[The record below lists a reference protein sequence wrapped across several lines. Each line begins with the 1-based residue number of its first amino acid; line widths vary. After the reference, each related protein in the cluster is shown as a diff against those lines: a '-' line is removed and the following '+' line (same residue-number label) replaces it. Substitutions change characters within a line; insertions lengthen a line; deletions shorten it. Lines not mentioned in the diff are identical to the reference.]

1 YKIFSDHGA
10 NLVRLRLWHTPAWYD
25 DLNQGKRY
33 SDFQDVRHSI
43 MRAKAE
49 GMKVLLDFHLSDTW
63 ADPTHQVAPLAWTP
77 VLGDV
82 EILQDSLYN
91 YIYST
96 LANLATDSLLPE
108 IVQIGNE
115 NNKGILLSQEVNDA
129 GWILEWPRNSLLF
142 NSAISAV
149 RDIENAMS
157 TNIKIALH
165 IADPDDVSWYIQQFW
180 DHGVQDFDIIGISYY
195 WQFHEVLLEDVGN
208 TITDLKATYPGKEVM
223 IFETAYP
230 WTSSNADGA
239 NNILYTLYPG
249 YAPHSPGKELQW
261 MIDMTQE
268 VIDHGGSGVVY
279 WEPAWV
285 STGCWTQYGHG
296 SNWEN
301 ATFFDYNDVLIEQG
315 GIGWMTHQYEFTS

>member
-1 YKIFSDHGA
+1 
-10 NLVRLRLWHTPAWYD
+10 
-25 DLNQGKRY
+25 
-33 SDFQDVRHSI
+33 
-43 MRAKAE
+43 
-49 GMKVLLDFHLSDTW
+49 
-63 ADPTHQVAPLAWTP
+63 
-77 VLGDV
+77 
-82 EILQDSLYN
+82 
-91 YIYST
+91 
-96 LANLATDSLLPE
+96 
-108 IVQIGNE
+108 
-115 NNKGILLSQEVNDA
+115 NKGILLSQEVNDA

-149 RDIENAMS
+149 RDIENAMC

-195 WQFHEVLLEDVGN
+195 WQFHEVILEDVGN

-230 WTSSNADGA
+230 WTTSNADGA

-249 YAPHSPGKELQW
+249 YAPHSPGKQLQW

-315 GIGWMTHQYEFTS
+315 GIGWMTHQYEFTSATHEINKINNQIEIFKVGEEILIRKSDESSLNDLFEIVYYSIEGKQILRQTFFPEWKDNTMHIVAPEFASGCYLITVLAKENAPISRL